1 MVIRFPR
8 ASLILLLTLPP
19 DKVQGWR
26 IIDIAGQAGGDLLVE
41 CKHVSRSLDRRGLEG
56 LEWRNIQITGS
67 YSVILDNEE
76 QRGEQISFRC
86 ATISDWLSTNS
97 PTFKWEKVLS
107 INIGKD
113 LHHLKYQTSD
123 ISHLYALFIFYRQ
136 LSFVKMKKLL
146 QPPTNL

>member
-56 LEWRNIQITGS
+56 LERRNIQITGS

-86 ATISDWLSTNS
+86 ATISD
-97 PTFKWEKVLS
+97 
-107 INIGKD
+107 
-113 LHHLKYQTSD
+113 
-123 ISHLYALFIFYRQ
+123 
-136 LSFVKMKKLL
+136 
-146 QPPTNL
+146 